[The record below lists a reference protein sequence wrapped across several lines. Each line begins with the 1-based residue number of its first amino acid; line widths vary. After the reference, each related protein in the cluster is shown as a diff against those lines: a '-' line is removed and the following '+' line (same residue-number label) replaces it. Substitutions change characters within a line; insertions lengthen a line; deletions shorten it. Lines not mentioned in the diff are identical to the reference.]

1 MDWNT
6 WLLYALAVSGL
17 SLTPGPNSLLVIAH
31 GALHGRGPTRW
42 TIVGGAVGFTGL
54 IALAMAGIGA
64 LLQTSPGALTAL
76 KFAGG
81 AYLVWLGVQLWR
93 APPLALG
100 AAVPGADATSPR
112 PSDPAALREGQP
124 AARANAPSSRAL
136 LFRQGLFAAV
146 SNPKVLLF
154 YGAFLPQ
161 FISPAR
167 SLWLQFAVMAL
178 TFVVAECAVEYGL
191 ASLSHRIR
199 PWLERSGRRFN
210 QVCGVLFAVIGAALP
225 FAH

>member
-6 WLLYALAVSGL
+6 WLLYTLAVASL

-31 GALHGRGPTRW
+31 GAQHGRGRTRW
-42 TIVGGAVGFTGL
+42 TIAGGALGFTGL

-76 KFAGG
+76 KLAGG

-93 APPLALG
+93 SPPLALG
-100 AAVPGADATSPR
+100 A
-112 PSDPAALREGQP
+112 PASGEGESTGP
-124 AARANAPSSRAL
+124 ARAAAPRGQ

-167 SLWLQFAVMAL
+167 SLWVQFVVMAL

-210 QVCGVLFAVIGAALP
+210 QVCGVLFAVVGAALP

>member
-1 MDWNT
+1 MHSASD
-6 WLLYALAVSGL
+6 ASAPDASA
-17 SLTPGPNSLLVIAH
+17 PDP
-31 GALHGRGPTRW
+31 
-42 TIVGGAVGFTGL
+42 
-54 IALAMAGIGA
+54 
-64 LLQTSPGALTAL
+64 TSPTAS
-76 KFAGG
+76 
-81 AYLVWLGVQLWR
+81 
-93 APPLALG
+93 AP
-100 AAVPGADATSPR
+100 DATPPR